1 MNENLELKIG
11 SRFDS
16 SGLESLNKG
25 IQQAGNNVKRASGI
39 MNQALGT
46 LGEVDGAVGKVASKT
61 SNFLGS
67 FLAGGPL
74 AAAMAAIGLF
84 LSETVSRF
92 KALTAAQNEARE
104 ASRALRDQML
114 NGMERTHQLTL
125 KHLEA
130 KREKERKAAEEA
142 EKEAKRIAAERAAAV
157 AAHERAQAQW
167 NALLDKRGQLA
178 IQQMKPGQTDGDPI
192 QNAQNQAK
200 IARAEAELRVKNA
213 QRTLANAIDHHGKA
227 SIEAMHA
234 EQDLKAAE
242 VALALTIKQNEK
254 AVADAI
260 KTVNDENA
268 ARAAAAEAAKVR
280 AAKEKK
286 AAEAAEKIEKVKAQ
300 HEEAVK
306 RIDERLAKAREEAAR
321 LEENA
326 ARARGKSFNEWDRGE
341 RARARDEEREAK
353 KQAGFLER
361 AAREQAAIGQRIFDR
376 NGRLRKGAN
385 KADIERWKKLNE
397 FQLNNDPKNNPALK
411 EAERLEKERRELEA
425 KTQRDVADIKAA
437 LNGAMTP

>member
-25 IQQAGNNVKRASGI
+25 IRQAGSNVKRASGI

-46 LGEVDGAVGKVASKT
+46 LGEVDGAVGKLASKT

-67 FLAGGPL
+67 FLAGGP
-74 AAAMAAIGLF
+74 AAAAIAAIGLF
-84 LSETVSRF
+84 LTETISRF
-92 KALTAAQNEARE
+92 KALAAAQNEARE
-104 ASRALRDQML
+104 ASRALRDQLL
-114 NGMERTHQLTL
+114 NGQERTHRLTM
-125 KHLEA
+125 KRLEA
-130 KREKERKAAEEA
+130 EREKERKAAEEA
-142 EKEAKRIAAERAAAV
+142 EKEAKRIKAAREAAI
-157 AAHERAQAQW
+157 AAHERSQAQW

-178 IQQMKPGQTDGDPI
+178 IQQMKLGQTDGDPI

-200 IARAEAELRVKNA
+200 VSQAEAELRVKTA
-213 QRTLANAIDHHGKA
+213 QRNLANIIDHRGKK

-242 VALALTIKQNEK
+242 VALAQTIKNNEK
-254 AVADAI
+254 AIADAI

-268 ARAAAAEAAKVR
+268 ARAAAAEAAKMR

-286 AAEAAEKIEKVKAQ
+286 AAEAAEKIEKVRAQ

-326 ARARGKSFNEWDRGE
+326 QRARGKSFNEWDRGE
-341 RARARDEEREAK
+341 RKRARDEEREAK
-353 KQAGFLER
+353 KQAGFLDR

-376 NGRLRKGAN
+376 HGRLRKGAN
-385 KADIERWKKLNE
+385 KADIEKWKKLNE
-397 FQLNNDPKNNPALK
+397 FQLNNDPKNNPAIK
-411 EAERLEKERRELEA
+411 EAEQLEKERRELEA

>member
-25 IQQAGNNVKRASGI
+25 IKQAGNNVKRASGI

-92 KALTAAQNEARE
+92 KALTAAQNEAKD
-104 ASRALRDQML
+104 ASESLNDQL
-114 NGMERTHQLTL
+114 LHGMERTHRLTM

-142 EKEAKRIAAERAAAV
+142 RKEAEQVEKAWAAAN
-157 AAHERAQAQW
+157 AEHEREQAAR
-167 NALLDKRGQLA
+167 NAMFAKRDELR
-178 IQQMKPGQTDGDPI
+178 ISQMRLGQTDGDKVQEARNSAAI
-192 QNAQNQAK
+192 NKAK
-200 IARAEAELRVKNA
+200 AELKVKVA
-213 QRTLANAIDHHGKA
+213 QLALANAVAHRERESLEITN
-227 SIEAMHA
+227 A
-234 EQDLKAAE
+234 EIDLKLAE
-242 VALALTIKQNEK
+242 AALTQTIKDNEK
-254 AVADAI
+254 AVAKAI
-260 KTVNDENA
+260 KAAEAENA
-268 ARAAAAEAAKVR
+268 AREEAAATAKMR

-286 AAEAAEKIEKVKAQ
+286 AAEAAEKIEKVRAQ

-306 RIDERLAKAREEAAR
+306 RIDERLARAREEAAR

-326 ARARGKSFNEWDRGE
+326 QRARGKSFNEWDRGE
-341 RARARDEEREAK
+341 RKRARDEEREAK
-353 KQAGFLER
+353 KQAGFLDR

-376 NGRLRKGAN
+376 HGRLRKGAN

-397 FQLNNDPKNNPALK
+397 FQLNNDPKNNPAIK

-425 KTQRDVADIKAA
+425 KTQRDVADIRAA

>member
-25 IQQAGNNVKRASGI
+25 IRAAGNNVKRASGI

-74 AAAMAAIGLF
+74 AAAMAAIGIF

-104 ASRALRDQML
+104 ASRALRDQMI
-114 NGMERTHQLTL
+114 NGLERTHQLTL

-178 IQQMKPGQTDGDPI
+178 IQQMKLGQTDGDPI

-200 IARAEAELRVKNA
+200 VAQAEAELRVKNA
-213 QRTLANAIDHHGKA
+213 QRTLANAIDHHGKS

-234 EQDLKAAE
+234 EQPARRRRASRRTRSAPAASLSTSGTAANASAPGKKRRKRRSRRDSSNAPHANRPRSASASSTGTDASGKAP
-242 VALALTIKQNEK
+242 TRP
-254 AVADAI
+254 
-260 KTVNDENA
+260 T
-268 ARAAAAEAAKVR
+268 
-280 AAKEKK
+280 
-286 AAEAAEKIEKVKAQ
+286 
-300 HEEAVK
+300 
-306 RIDERLAKAREEAAR
+306 
-321 LEENA
+321 
-326 ARARGKSFNEWDRGE
+326 SS
-341 RARARDEEREAK
+341 
-353 KQAGFLER
+353 AGR
-361 AAREQAAIGQRIFDR
+361 S
-376 NGRLRKGAN
+376 
-385 KADIERWKKLNE
+385 
-397 FQLNNDPKNNPALK
+397 
-411 EAERLEKERRELEA
+411 
-425 KTQRDVADIKAA
+425 
-437 LNGAMTP
+437 

>member
-25 IQQAGNNVKRASGI
+25 IKQAGNNVKRASGI

-104 ASRALRDQML
+104 ASRALRDQMI
-114 NGMERTHQLTL
+114 NGLERTHQLTL

-178 IQQMKPGQTDGDPI
+178 IQQMKLGQTDGDPI
-192 QNAQNQAK
+192 QNAQSQAK
-200 IARAEAELRVKNA
+200 IAQAEAELRVKNA

-242 VALALTIKQNEK
+242 VALALTIRERGESCRCRGGESPRREGEEGSGGRREDREGQG
-254 AVADAI
+254 
-260 KTVNDENA
+260 A
-268 ARAAAAEAAKVR
+268 ARGSREAHRR
-280 AAKEKK
+280 AS
-286 AAEAAEKIEKVKAQ
+286 
-300 HEEAVK
+300 
-306 RIDERLAKAREEAAR
+306 REGT
-321 LEENA
+321 
-326 ARARGKSFNEWDRGE
+326 RGGGAPRGE
-341 RARARDEEREAK
+341 RGEGPREVVQRMGPRRK
-353 KQAGFLER
+353 
-361 AAREQAAIGQRIFDR
+361 AARPRRRAGSEEAGGIPRTRGTRAGRNRPAHLRQERTPPERREQ
-376 NGRLRKGAN
+376 GRHR
-385 KADIERWKKLNE
+385 
-397 FQLNNDPKNNPALK
+397 ALE
-411 EAERLEKERRELEA
+411 EAERVPA
-425 KTQRDVADIKAA
+425 Q
-437 LNGAMTP
+437 